1 MPCYDDSTCASV
13 SNLIEV
19 IDDDSS
25 VDSLSSTG
33 NATYLS
39 TLETFQMEADQP
51 HYNYHGPKFV
61 LPANESLA
69 TICTADIINMV
80 KGHILL

>member
-1 MPCYDDSTCASV
+1 MCTYTPSLVKFVDD
-13 SNLIEV
+13 NL
-19 IDDDSS
+19 S

-39 TLETFQMEADQP
+39 TLETFQTEVDQP

-69 TICTADIINMV
+69 TICTTDIITMV